1 MALRLHEIERGIGID
16 LLRRP
21 VFVAFLN
28 AVLLQLFADA
38 FLNHDDDEEEQQQQ
52 KQQQF
57 KYEPPSKGWANS
69 PVAEKLAASSIFVV
83 AHLLM
88 LVGFVES
95 LVWTVI
101 ALVFKLFKL
110 PRVYGLEKLL
120 LDLRVLFLKPSVR
133 YVKKTVRFQ
142 CRPGQKIPRLQTTR
156 RGFGVFVIT
165 IVSSVES
172 LTRDTAALLHMLRY
186 MNYPTYT
193 YWTDDSVLLVG
204 INRNIERALCRLG
217 SEPAVIDLGWH
228 KDVVEATNLKV
239 EAVFTKENLRHL
251 DSGIQSVGRRAVV
264 VELAAE
270 FATHNLE
277 VLVKSMN
284 QYAAVCEAH
293 ERGLR
298 LFNGKRLSIYAVG
311 LFVSLALI
319 VFYEGLPGLLKPSA
333 DVLTLAVGA
342 YTLWMTVGKSAA
354 LGETEEVT
362 TLSPY
367 NRENVLLAYH
377 GLAHI
382 EDNVVNI
389 CWVPEVH
396 RDEHEK
402 PLDADAVDG
411 SISVLEAGIFLNI
424 FEHCGHFVKW
434 KGPRLQLDRMKV
446 IAGEDAGVGH
456 IVSVDRMP
464 HLNALGYERG
474 ETFVK
479 RLGGMRYVGLKG
491 CARRGACR
499 VDTPV
504 VLANGFAAA
513 VEEGER

>member
-21 VFVAFLN
+21 VLVAFLN
-28 AVLLQLFADA
+28 AFLLQLFADA
-38 FLNHDDDEEEQQQQ
+38 FLHHDDEEEE
-52 KQQQF
+52 KV
-57 KYEPPSKGWANS
+57 KYEAPKAGWAKS
-69 PVAEKLAASSIFVV
+69 PLTEKLAATSIFFL

-88 LVGFVES
+88 LVGFAES
-95 LVWTVI
+95 VGWALI
-101 ALVFKLFKL
+101 AIVFKVLKL
-110 PRVYGLEKLL
+110 PRVYVLEKLL
-120 LDLRVLFLKPSVR
+120 LDLRVMFLKPSVR
-133 YVKKTVRFQ
+133 YVKKTIRFQ

-172 LTRDTAALLHMLRY
+172 ITRDTAALLHMLRY
-186 MNYPTYT
+186 MNYPTYA
-193 YWTDDSVLLVG
+193 YWTDDSVLLIG
-204 INRNIERALCRLG
+204 INRNIERALCNLA

-228 KDVVEATNLKV
+228 KDVIESTNLKV
-239 EAVFTKENLRHL
+239 EAVFTKENLRRV

-264 VELAAE
+264 VEIAAE
-270 FATHNLE
+270 FTTLNLE
-277 VLVKSMN
+277 TLVKSMS

-293 ERGLR
+293 ERGIR

-319 VFYEGLPGLLKPSA
+319 VFYEGLGGLLKPSA

-354 LGETEEVT
+354 LGETEERT
-362 TLSPY
+362 SLSTY

-382 EDNVVNI
+382 EENVINI

-396 RDEHEK
+396 RDDHES
-402 PLDADAVDG
+402 PLDAEAVDG

-424 FEHCGHFVKW
+424 FEHFGHFVKW

-446 IAGEDAGVGH
+446 VAGDDPGVAH
-456 IVSVDRMP
+456 IVSVDRMA
-464 HLNALGYERG
+464 HLNMLGYQKG

-479 RLGGMRYVGLKG
+479 RLGGVRYVGQNG
-491 CARRGACR
+491 FVRN
-499 VDTPV
+499 DTATRERPLL
-504 VLANGFAAA
+504 LANNVTAA
-513 VEEGER
+513 EGRSR